1 MTVKVDKGVLKPT
14 RIISAKLQ
22 EKLLEDVCVL
32 GEEQAIGLGKHLVHR
47 LLWKVYKFFEELCAE
62 TEKAAISY
70 KLVTHPLFL

>member
-1 MTVKVDKGVLKPT
+1 MTVKVDKGMLKPT

-47 LLWKVYKFFEELCAE
+47 LL
-62 TEKAAISY
+62 
-70 KLVTHPLFL
+70 